1 VSASQGRGRTPFPRL
16 PLQQNRGWALTAATL
31 DGSSLRVLTPQE
43 TTAAAEAATAAA
55 AAAASA
61 REAAASVGAGALYA
75 TATAPD
81 AAAVDARIVR
91 LALPAMCGAL
101 IDPVLSLV
109 DTAWVGRLG
118 AAPLAALGP
127 CCEIFTFSFWCARP
141 PLLRKHQNLYCR
153 FDFLKYV
160 IQQQLTCSTLFA
172 FISVCWALREATTA
186 LVGAALASGDGAE
199 AADVVDASLAMAL
212 VLGAVLAWAIRA
224 HAAPLLAVRNI

>member
-1 VSASQGRGRTPFPRL
+1 L

-55 AAAASA
+55 AAASA
-61 REAAASVGAGALYA
+61 REATTSVGAGALYA

-141 PLLRKHQNLYCR
+141 PLLRKQQNLYGR
-153 FDFLKYV
+153 LFL
-160 IQQQLTCSTLFA
+160 LF
-172 FISVCWALREATTA
+172 LN
-186 LVGAALASGDGAE
+186 
-199 AADVVDASLAMAL
+199 M
-212 VLGAVLAWAIRA
+212 
-224 HAAPLLAVRNI
+224 